1 MISRKGTPRETRVC
15 ALETHVGPDGRA
27 GSGWVGPGRPG
38 GIGETISKVV
48 RVLMRAFDEF
58 MRDIKYA
65 YL

>member
-15 ALETHVGPDGRA
+15 ALETHVGPDGRGWA
-27 GSGWVGPGRPG
+27 GSGRAG
-38 GIGETISKVV
+38 GIGETIPKVV